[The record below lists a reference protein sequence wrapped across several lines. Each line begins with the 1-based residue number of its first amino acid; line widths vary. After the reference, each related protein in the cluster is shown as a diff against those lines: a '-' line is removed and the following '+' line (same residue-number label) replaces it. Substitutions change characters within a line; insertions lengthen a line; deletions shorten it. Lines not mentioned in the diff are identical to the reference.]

1 MCLFFLI
8 LRTKHIR
15 LCAQPNIPRKKRRN
29 NAGSTVSSLCFS
41 LVFKSFFVCS
51 YLARVFA
58 TLCFS
63 LVFKSLF
70 VCSYLVRVFAILCF
84 SLVFK
89 SFSVCSYLVRVFA
102 SLRFSL
108 DFKPLLGFSH
118 FIQAHAT
125 RCFRNAPKALS
136 SVHSSC
142 DKATVK
148 RNTANSPSFCAS
160 IASPK
165 CVRTSCTIASPS
177 PVPPSVW
184 EVSAL

>member
-1 MCLFFLI
+1 MCYIFHL

-41 LVFKSFFVCS
+41 LVFKSI
-51 YLARVFA
+51 
-58 TLCFS
+58 
-63 LVFKSLF
+63 F
-70 VCSYLVRVFAILCF
+70 VCSYLVQVFAILCF
-84 SLVFK
+84 SLV
-89 SFSVCSYLVRVFA
+89 
-102 SLRFSL
+102 
-108 DFKPLLGFSH
+108 FKPLLGFSH

-125 RCFRNAPKALS
+125 RCFRNALKALS